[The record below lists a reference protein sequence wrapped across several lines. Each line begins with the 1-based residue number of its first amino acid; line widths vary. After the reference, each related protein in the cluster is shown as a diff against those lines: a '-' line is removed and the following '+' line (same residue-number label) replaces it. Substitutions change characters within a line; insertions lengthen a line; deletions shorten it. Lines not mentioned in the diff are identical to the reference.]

1 MVKNLMETLE
11 TLKKPMYGWKGR
23 WQVSLGVVHYLCKI
37 NVKLMENVW
46 LLYSA
51 FVLGFEKQCK
61 NRQQR
66 ALYELNQVIVLKMH
80 IILNN
85 KEFSA
90 IDQEYP
96 TRIRYQEEVR
106 MKDKKAFSAANSGV
120 SNQSFDIQERG
131 YYGFKS
137 NCR

>member
-1 MVKNLMETLE
+1 MKNA
-11 TLKKPMYGWKGR
+11 Y
-23 WQVSLGVVHYLCKI
+23 YF
-37 NVKLMENVW
+37 N
-46 LLYSA
+46 
-51 FVLGFEKQCK
+51 
-61 NRQQR
+61 NR
-66 ALYELNQVIVLKMH
+66 
-80 IILNN
+80 
-85 KEFSA
+85 EFSA

-131 YYGFKS
+131 YYGVKS

>member
-1 MVKNLMETLE
+1 M
-11 TLKKPMYGWKGR
+11 
-23 WQVSLGVVHYLCKI
+23 
-37 NVKLMENVW
+37 
-46 LLYSA
+46 LYSA

-96 TRIRYQEEVR
+96 TRIRYQDEVR